1 MKVVCSNS
9 MMMIMTKIKT
19 KTQTTMRT
27 RQSIKITI
35 KVKSLLEILM
45 SSMMFVDWRH
55 LSQRNDDDD
64 DDEVIRGDAGGGKVA
79 GVSGSAAQ
87 SGHNI
92 QTFKI

>member
-9 MMMIMTKIKT
+9 MMMIMTKMKM
-19 KTQTTMRT
+19 KTMRT

-35 KVKSLLEILM
+35 KVKSLLKILM

-55 LSQRNDDDD
+55 LSQGND
-64 DDEVIRGDAGGGKVA
+64 DDEVIRGDAGGGLVA
-79 GVSGSAAQ
+79 GISGSAAQ